1 MKTAG
6 QGGLRGELPP
16 HQGGMGEGCW
26 FCTELDGCEK
36 GYYGNQDEY
45 VAKATAMF
53 IRKHGKETYTE
64 ALRRAVEAG
73 ENYPKSF
80 DAQGSVE
87 AALRLLEQYR

>member
-1 MKTAG
+1 
-6 QGGLRGELPP
+6 
-16 HQGGMGEGCW
+16 
-26 FCTELDGCEK
+26 
-36 GYYGNQDEY
+36 
-45 VAKATAMF
+45 MF

-87 AALRLLEQYR
+87 AALRLLEQCR